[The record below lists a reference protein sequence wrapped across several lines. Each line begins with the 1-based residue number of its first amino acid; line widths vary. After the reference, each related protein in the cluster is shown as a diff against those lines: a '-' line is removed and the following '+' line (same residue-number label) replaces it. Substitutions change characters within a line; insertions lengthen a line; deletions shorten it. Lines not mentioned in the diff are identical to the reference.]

1 MAMGRLTR
9 VLVALTRW
17 GLGVCA
23 LLAVLV
29 ALYVSLGRELVPLVA
44 EYRADVE
51 SKAEQALGLPVHVGA
66 LEGRWSGLAPVLRVR
81 DLQLG
86 EGATALRLDDVKVVP
101 DVWASL
107 TAREVRLAR
116 IQLGGLQLIL
126 RENEQGAWSLEGL
139 PKKDDT
145 PLDPA
150 ELLQRLRQLGRIDV
164 FDSQVT
170 LHPWQRDPLT
180 LTYVS
185 VGLQAGASRH
195 ALDLRATLPDGQ
207 PLSLNLRSR
216 ASANAWRDGQV
227 EAYLSL
233 PQSDWARWLP
243 PRLLGQ
249 WHADALRAGGE
260 FWVDW
265 RKGQLQQA
273 VVRLNAPELQGAY
286 AGRKAA
292 KLNNLALG
300 AWFQRREQGFDVVVD
315 SLAMDVGKT
324 RWESH
329 LQLQQ
334 RPGEDAAA
342 ESWQVQAD
350 RLDLTPLTPLIDAL
364 APLPD
369 KVMAV
374 VDGLKVTGALRN
386 VRLEARPKAEG
397 DQRLQ
402 FEANLEKVGFD
413 AYHNAPAAG
422 NVSGSISGDLGHGE
436 LRLDTD
442 AFMLHLYPIF
452 AKPWH
457 YQKANARLT
466 WALDKE
472 GFTLVAPY
480 LKVLGEEGKIAG
492 DFLIRLLFEEGRED
506 YMDLRV
512 GLTEGDG
519 RYTAKYLPEV
529 LSPALDEWL
538 RSAIVKGTVDEGY
551 FQYQGSLNHGVAP
564 EARSISLFFKVR
576 DAALDFQPGWPQ
588 VQHVD
593 GDVFIEDSGVRIK
606 AQRGVLL
613 DTKVSDVS
621 VDIPHVDQ
629 GQQSHLYLDGDFD
642 GSLGDGLKILKEAPI
657 GTGEIFAGWEGEGPL
672 KGKVKLDIPLA
683 HGQRPK
689 VQVDFATDDARLKV
703 APPSLELSRLK
714 GDFSFDLDKGLSGKG
729 ISLQAFGKP
738 VTAQITAEGQPGQMQ
753 TRVNASGQVSL
764 KALTDWLQFNQA
776 LPASGDLPYQLQVSL
791 GSRDNRLSIN
801 SSLKGLAIDLPAPFG
816 KAASDTRDTRFSMTL
831 QGPERRFDVAY
842 TGLARFAYAAPAE
855 KLGQGRGELLLGAG
869 DAQVPAGQGL
879 RVRGHLEALDL
890 GPWQEQAARLAGNDP
905 GGSARQNLQGVDL
918 SIGQLKAFGLDLNQ
932 AVVRLARG
940 GPAWD
945 LRLDSK
951 EVIGNARVPDAKG
964 APMVVRMQTLRLPA
978 ASAAEKQAEA
988 QAEEGPDPLASF
1000 DPRKVPAL
1008 DLSIDK
1014 LYRGDDL
1021 YGSASLKLRPTA
1033 RGVTA
1038 SDIDLDFKG
1047 LRIDGGGGWEGEPGS
1062 TSSWYKGRL
1071 DGKNLADVLKA
1082 WGFAPTVT
1090 SRDFRLDVDGRWPGS
1105 PASVSLKRFS
1115 GSMDAAL
1122 RTGQFVE
1129 VEGSAQALRVFGLL
1143 NFNSI
1148 GRRLRLDFSD
1158 LFDKGLAYDR
1168 VKGLLVASNG
1178 VYVTREPIAVT
1189 GPSSNFELDGTLDLV
1204 RDRVDANL
1212 QVSLPVT
1219 NNLPLAALIVGA
1231 PAVGGAL
1238 FLVDRLIGDRVS
1250 RFASV
1255 HYRVEGP
1262 VKEPRI
1268 TFVKPFEKSR

>member
-1 MAMGRLTR
+1 MAMGRLNR

-17 GLGVCA
+17 GLGICA
-23 LLAVLV
+23 LLTVLV

-44 EYRADVE
+44 EYRGDVE

-86 EGATALRLDDVKVVP
+86 EGASALRLDDVKVVP
-101 DVWASL
+101 DLWASL
-107 TAREVRLAR
+107 TSREVRLAR
-116 IQLGGLQLIL
+116 IELGGLQLIL
-126 RENEQGAWSLEGL
+126 REDEQGGWALEGL
-139 PKKDDT
+139 PKKDDA

-170 LHPWQRDPLT
+170 LQPWQRDPLT

-185 VGLQAGASRH
+185 VGLQAGASRQ

-207 PLSLNLRSR
+207 PLALNLRSR
-216 ASANAWRDGQV
+216 ANAKAWRDGAV

-243 PRLLGQ
+243 PALLGQ
-249 WHADALRAGGE
+249 WRAEALKAGGE

-265 RKGQLQQA
+265 SKGQLQQA
-273 VVRLNAPELQGAY
+273 VVRLNAPQLRGAY
-286 AGRKAA
+286 AERKAVA
-292 KLNNLALG
+292 LDNLALT
-300 AWFQRREQGFDVVVD
+300 AWFQRRDQGFDVLVD
-315 SLAMDVGKT
+315 SLAASIGKS

-329 LQLQQ
+329 LQVNQ
-334 RPGEDAAA
+334 RLGDDPADET
-342 ESWQVQAD
+342 WQVQAD

-364 APLPD
+364 APLSD
-369 KVMAV
+369 KLMAV
-374 VDGLKVTGALRN
+374 VDGLNVTGALRN
-386 VRLEARPKAEG
+386 VRLEARPNAEG

-402 FEANLEKVGFD
+402 FAANLERVGFD
-413 AYHNAPAAG
+413 AYHGAPAAG

-452 AKPWH
+452 AKPWQ

-466 WALDKE
+466 WALDKH
-472 GFTLVAPY
+472 GFTLIAPY

-492 DFLIRLLFEEGRED
+492 DFLIRLLFDEGTES

-538 RSAIVKGTVDEGY
+538 RSAIVKGNVDEGY
-551 FQYQGSLNHGVAP
+551 FQYQGSLNHGATP
-564 EARSISLFFKVR
+564 EARSISLFFKVH

-588 VQHVD
+588 VQQVD
-593 GDVFIEDSGVRIK
+593 GDVLIEDSGVRIK
-606 AQRGVLL
+606 ASKGLLL

-621 VDIPHVDQ
+621 VNIPHVDS
-629 GQQSHLYLDGDFD
+629 GQHSHLYLDGNFD

-672 KGKVKLDIPLA
+672 KGNVKLDVPLA
-683 HGQRPK
+683 HGERPK
-689 VQVDFATDDARLKV
+689 VLVDFATADARLKV
-703 APPSLELSRLK
+703 TPPSLDLTRLK
-714 GDFSFDLDKGLSGKG
+714 GDFSFDFDKGLSGKN
-729 ISLQAFGKP
+729 ISLQVFGKP
-738 VTAQITAEGQPGQMQ
+738 VTAQISAEGQPEQMQ
-753 TRVNASGQVSL
+753 TRISASGQASL
-764 KALTDWLQFNQA
+764 KSLTDWLQFRQT
-776 LPASGDLPYQLQVSL
+776 LPASGDLPYQLQVNL
-791 GSRDNRLSIN
+791 GSRDNSLSVS

-816 KAASDTRDTRFSMTL
+816 KAAAETRDSRFSMNL
-831 QGPERRFDVAY
+831 QGPERRFDAAY
-842 TGLARFAYAAPAE
+842 ADLARFAYAAPAD
-855 KLGQGRGELLLGAG
+855 KLGQGRGELLLGSG
-869 DAQVPAGQGL
+869 QAQLPAAQGL
-879 RVRGHLEALDL
+879 RVKGRLESLDL
-890 GPWQEQAARLAGNDP
+890 GPWQEQAARFAGDDP
-905 GGSARQNLQGVDL
+905 GGNARQNLQSVDL
-918 SIGQLKAFGLDLNQ
+918 SIGQLKAFGMNLNQ
-932 AVVRLARG
+932 AVVRLTRG
-940 GPAWD
+940 GAAWD

-951 EVIGNARVPDAKG
+951 EVIGNARLPDAKA
-964 APMVVRMQTLRLPA
+964 APMVVRLQTLRLPPA
-978 ASAAEKQAEA
+978 DPAETQS
-988 QAEEGPDPLASF
+988 EEGPDPLASF

-1021 YGSASLKLRPTA
+1021 FGNVALKLRPTA
-1033 RGVTA
+1033 RGVA
-1038 SDIDLDFKG
+1038 AQDIDLDFKG
-1047 LRIDGGGGWEGEPGS
+1047 LHVDGSGGWEGETGA

-1105 PASVSLKRFS
+1105 PAWVGLKRFS

-1122 RTGQFVE
+1122 RSGQFVE
-1129 VEGSAQALRVFGLL
+1129 VEGGAQALRVFGLL

-1168 VKGLLVASNG
+1168 VKGLLVASSG
-1178 VYVTREPIAVT
+1178 VYVTREPISVT

-1204 RDRVDANL
+1204 RDRVAANL
-1212 QVSLPVT
+1212 QVTLPVT

-1262 VKEPRI
+1262 VKEPKI
-1268 TFVKPFEKSR
+1268 TFVKPFDK

>member
-86 EGATALRLDDVKVVP
+86 DGATALRLDDVKVVP

-139 PKKDDT
+139 PKKDDA

-216 ASANAWRDGQV
+216 ATPSAWRDGQV

-265 RKGQLQQA
+265 SKGQLQQA
-273 VVRLNAPELQGAY
+273 VVRLNAPELHGAY

-300 AWFQRREQGFDVVVD
+300 AWFQRQEQGFDVVVD

-342 ESWQVQAD
+342 ESWNVQAD
-350 RLDLTPLTPLIDAL
+350 RLDLTPLTPLVDAL

-374 VDGLKVTGALRN
+374 VDGLNVTGALRN
-386 VRLEARPKAEG
+386 VRLVARPKAEG

-613 DTKVSDVS
+613 DTKVSNVS
-621 VDIPHVDQ
+621 VDIPHVDE

-683 HGQRPK
+683 RGQRPK

-764 KALTDWLQFNQA
+764 KALTDWLQFKQA

-791 GSRDNRLSIN
+791 GSRDNRLSVD

-842 TGLARFAYAAPAE
+842 TDLARFAYAAPAE

-879 RVRGHLEALDL
+879 RVRGHLETLDL
-890 GPWQEQAARLAGNDP
+890 GPWQEQAARLAGDDP
-905 GGSARQNLQGVDL
+905 GSSARQNLQGVDL

-1047 LRIDGGGGWEGEPGS
+1047 LRIDGGGGWEGEPGK
-1062 TSSWYKGRL
+1062 TGSWYKGRL
-1071 DGKNLADVLKA
+1071 DGNNLADVLKA

-1168 VKGLLVASNG
+1168 VKGLLVASDG

>member
-1 MAMGRLTR
+1 MAMGRLNR

-17 GLGVCA
+17 GLGICA

-66 LEGRWSGLAPVLRVR
+66 LEGHWSGLAPVLRVR

-86 EGATALRLDDVKVVP
+86 EGASALRLDDVKVVP
-101 DVWASL
+101 DLWASL
-107 TAREVRLAR
+107 TSREVRLAR
-116 IQLGGLQLIL
+116 IELGGLQLIL
-126 RENEQGAWSLEGL
+126 REDEQGGWALEGL
-139 PKKDDT
+139 PKKDDA

-150 ELLQRLRQLGRIDV
+150 EMLQRLRQLGRIDV

-170 LHPWQRDPLT
+170 LQPWQRDPLT

-185 VGLQAGASRH
+185 VGLQAGASRQ

-207 PLSLNLRSR
+207 PLAVNLRSR
-216 ASANAWRDGQV
+216 ASAKAWREGEV

-249 WHADALRAGGE
+249 WRAEALKAGGE

-265 RKGQLQQA
+265 SKGQLQQA
-273 VVRLNAPELQGAY
+273 VVRLNAPQLRGAY
-286 AGRKAA
+286 AERKAVA
-292 KLNNLALG
+292 LDNLALS
-300 AWFQRREQGFDVVVD
+300 AWFQRRDQGFDVVVD
-315 SLAMDVGKT
+315 SLAASIGKT

-329 LQLQQ
+329 LQVNQ
-334 RPGEDAAA
+334 RLGDEPAGET
-342 ESWQVQAD
+342 WQLQAD
-350 RLDLTPLTPLIDAL
+350 RLDLTPLTPLIEAL

-369 KVMAV
+369 KLMTV
-374 VDGLKVTGALRN
+374 VDALKVTGALRN

-402 FEANLEKVGFD
+402 FAANLERVGFD
-413 AYHNAPAAG
+413 AYHGAPAAG

-466 WALDKE
+466 WALDKH
-472 GFTLVAPY
+472 GFTLIAPY

-492 DFLIRLLFEEGRED
+492 DFLIRLLFDEGTES

-538 RSAIVKGTVDEGY
+538 RSAIVKGNVDQGY
-551 FQYQGSLNHGVAP
+551 FQYQGSLNHGAAP
-564 EARSISLFFKVR
+564 EARSISLFFKVH

-588 VQHVD
+588 VQQVD
-593 GDVFIEDSGVRIK
+593 GDVLIEDSGVRIK
-606 AQRGVLL
+606 ASKGLLL
-613 DTKVSDVS
+613 DTQVSDVS
-621 VDIPHVDQ
+621 VNIPHVDS
-629 GQQSHLYLDGDFD
+629 GQHSHLYLDGDFD

-672 KGKVKLDIPLA
+672 KGKLKLDVPLA
-683 HGQRPK
+683 HGERPK
-689 VQVDFATDDARLKV
+689 VLVDFATADAHLKV
-703 APPSLELSRLK
+703 APPSLDLTRLK
-714 GDFSFDLDKGLSGKG
+714 GDFSFDFDKGLSGKN
-729 ISLQAFGKP
+729 ISLQVFGKP
-738 VTAQITAEGQPGQMQ
+738 ATAQISAEGQPGQMQ
-753 TRVNASGQVSL
+753 TRINASGQASL
-764 KALTDWLQFNQA
+764 KSLTDWLQFKQT
-776 LPASGDLPYQLQVSL
+776 LPASGDLPYQLQLNL
-791 GSRDNRLSIN
+791 GSRDNSLNVS

-816 KAASDTRDTRFSMTL
+816 KAAADTRDSRFSMNL
-831 QGPERRFDVAY
+831 QGPERRFDAAY
-842 TGLARFAYAAPAE
+842 ADLARFAYAAPAD

-869 DAQVPAGQGL
+869 QAQLPAGQGL
-879 RVRGHLEALDL
+879 RVKGRLESLDL
-890 GPWQEQAARLAGNDP
+890 APWQQQAARFAGDDP
-905 GGSARQNLQGVDL
+905 GGNARQNLQSVDL
-918 SIGQLKAFGLDLNQ
+918 SIGQLKAFGMDLNQ

-940 GPAWD
+940 GQAWD

-951 EVIGNARVPDAKG
+951 EVIGNARVPDAKA
-964 APMVVRMQTLRLPA
+964 APMTVRLQTLRLPPA
-978 ASAAEKQAEA
+978 DPAETQS
-988 QAEEGPDPLASF
+988 EEGPDPLASF

-1021 YGSASLKLRPTA
+1021 FGSAALKLRPTA
-1033 RGVTA
+1033 RGVA
-1038 SDIDLDFKG
+1038 AQDIDLDFKG
-1047 LRIDGGGGWEGEPGS
+1047 LHVDGSGGWEGETGA

-1105 PASVSLKRFS
+1105 PAWVGLKRFS

-1122 RTGQFVE
+1122 RSGQFVE
-1129 VEGSAQALRVFGLL
+1129 VEGGAQALRVFGLL

-1158 LFDKGLAYDR
+1158 LFEKGLAYDR

-1178 VYVTREPIAVT
+1178 VYVTREPITVT

-1204 RDRVDANL
+1204 RDQVAANL
-1212 QVSLPVT
+1212 QVTLPVT

-1262 VKEPRI
+1262 VKEPKI
-1268 TFVKPFEKSR
+1268 TFVKPFDK

>member
-1 MAMGRLTR
+1 MGRLNR

-17 GLGVCA
+17 GLGICA

-44 EYRADVE
+44 EYRADLE

-66 LEGRWSGLAPVLRVR
+66 LEGRWSGLAPVLRVH

-86 EGATALRLDDVKVVP
+86 EGASALRLDDVKLVP
-101 DVWASL
+101 DLWASL
-107 TAREVRLAR
+107 TSREVRLAH
-116 IQLGGLQLIL
+116 IQLAGLQLIL
-126 RENEQGAWSLEGL
+126 REDEQGGWALEGL
-139 PKKDDT
+139 PKKDDA
-145 PLDPA
+145 PLDPEA
-150 ELLQRLRQLGRIDV
+150 VLQQLRQLGRIDV

-170 LHPWQRDPLT
+170 LQPWQRDPLT

-185 VGLQAGASRH
+185 LGLQAGASRQ

-207 PLSLNLRSR
+207 PLAINLRSR
-216 ASANAWRDGQV
+216 ATAKAWRDAQV

-243 PRLLGQ
+243 PRVLGQ
-249 WHADALRAGGE
+249 WQAQALRAGGE

-265 RKGQLQQA
+265 RKGQLEQA
-273 VVRLNAPELQGAY
+273 VVRLNAPQLRGAY
-286 AGRKAA
+286 AERKAVT
-292 KLNNLALG
+292 LDNLAVS

-315 SLAMDVGKT
+315 SLAASIGKA

-329 LQLQQ
+329 LQLRQ
-334 RPGEDAAA
+334 RPGEDPAG
-342 ESWQVQAD
+342 ETWQVQAD
-350 RLDLTPLTPLIDAL
+350 RLDLTPLTPLINAL

-369 KVMAV
+369 KLMAV
-374 VDGLKVTGALRN
+374 VDGLKVTGAVRN
-386 VRLEARPKAEG
+386 VRLDIRPKAEG
-397 DQRLQ
+397 NQRLQ
-402 FEANLEKVGFD
+402 FAANLEKVGFD
-413 AYHNAPAAG
+413 AYHGAPAAG

-466 WALDKE
+466 YALDKD

-492 DFLIRLLFEEGRED
+492 DFLIRLLFKEGSES

-512 GLTEGDG
+512 GMTEGDG

-538 RSAIVKGTVDEGY
+538 RSAIVKGNVDQGY
-551 FQYQGSLNHGVAP
+551 FQYQGSLNHGASP
-564 EARSISLFFKVR
+564 EARSISLFFKVH

-593 GDVFIEDSGVRIK
+593 GDVLIEDSGVRIK
-606 AQRGVLL
+606 ASKGLLL
-613 DTKVSDVS
+613 DTQVSDVS
-621 VDIPHVDQ
+621 VNIPHVDGDQ
-629 GQQSHLYLDGDFD
+629 HSHLYLDGNFD
-642 GSLGDGLKILKEAPI
+642 GKLGDGLKILKEAPI

-683 HGQRPK
+683 HGEKPK
-689 VQVDFATDDARLKV
+689 VLVDFATADARLKV
-703 APPSLELSRLK
+703 APPSLELNRLK
-714 GDFSFDLDKGLSGKG
+714 GDFSFDIDKGLSGKN
-729 ISLQAFGKP
+729 IALQAFGKP
-738 VTAQITAEGQPGQMQ
+738 VTAQISAEGQPGQMQ
-753 TRVNASGQVSL
+753 TRINASGQVSL
-764 KALTDWLQFNQA
+764 QALTDWLKFKQN
-776 LPASGDLPYQLQVSL
+776 LPASGDIPYQLQVNL
-791 GSRDNRLSIN
+791 GSRDNSLSVN

-816 KAASDTRDTRFSMTL
+816 KAAADTRDSRFSMNL
-831 QGPERRFDVAY
+831 QGTERRFDAAY
-842 TGLARFAYAAPAE
+842 ANLARFAYAAPSD
-855 KLGQGRGELLLGAG
+855 KLDQGRGELLLGTG
-869 DAQVPAGQGL
+869 EAQVPAGQGL
-879 RVRGHLEALDL
+879 RVRGRLESLDL
-890 GPWQEQAARLAGNDP
+890 EPWQAQMARFAGDDP
-905 GGSARQNLQGVDL
+905 GGNARQNLQSVDL
-918 SIGQLKAFGLDLNQ
+918 SIGKLKAFGMDLNQ

-951 EVIGNARVPDAKG
+951 EVIGNARLPDAKG
-964 APMVVRMQTLRLPA
+964 AAMTVRLQTLRLPA
-978 ASAAEKQAEA
+978 ADPAEA

-1008 DLSIDK
+1008 DLTIDK

-1021 YGSASLKLRPTA
+1021 YGNVALKLRPTA
-1033 RGVTA
+1033 RGVA
-1038 SDIDLDFKG
+1038 AQDIDLDFKG
-1047 LRIDGGGGWEGEPGS
+1047 LHIDGSGGWEGQTGA

-1105 PASVSLKRFS
+1105 PAWVGLKRFS

-1129 VEGSAQALRVFGLL
+1129 VEGGAQALRVFGLL

-1168 VKGLLVASNG
+1168 VKGLLVASDG
-1178 VYVTREPIAVT
+1178 VYVTREPISVT
-1189 GPSSNFELDGTLDLV
+1189 GPSSNFELDGTLDMV
-1204 RDRVDANL
+1204 RDRVNANL

-1262 VKEPRI
+1262 WKEPRI
-1268 TFVKPFEKSR
+1268 TFVKPFNK

>member
-1 MAMGRLTR
+1 MGRLNR

-17 GLGVCA
+17 GLGICA

-44 EYRADVE
+44 EYRGDVE

-86 EGATALRLDDVKVVP
+86 EGASALRLDDVKVVP
-101 DVWASL
+101 DLWASL
-107 TAREVRLAR
+107 TSREVRLAR
-116 IQLGGLQLIL
+116 IELGGLQLIL
-126 RENEQGAWSLEGL
+126 REDEQGGWALEGL
-139 PKKDDT
+139 PKKDDA

-170 LHPWQRDPLT
+170 LQPWQRDPLT

-185 VGLQAGASRH
+185 VGLQAGASRQ

-207 PLSLNLRSR
+207 PLALNLRSR
-216 ASANAWRDGQV
+216 ANAKAWRDGAV

-243 PRLLGQ
+243 PALLGQ
-249 WHADALRAGGE
+249 WRAEALKAGGE

-265 RKGQLQQA
+265 SKGQLQQA
-273 VVRLNAPELQGAY
+273 VVRLNAPQLRGAY
-286 AGRKAA
+286 AERKAVA
-292 KLNNLALG
+292 LDNLALT
-300 AWFQRREQGFDVVVD
+300 AWFQRRDQGFDVLVD
-315 SLAMDVGKT
+315 SLAASIGKS

-329 LQLQQ
+329 LQVNQ
-334 RPGEDAAA
+334 RLGDDPADET
-342 ESWQVQAD
+342 WQVQAD

-364 APLPD
+364 APLSD
-369 KVMAV
+369 KLMAV
-374 VDGLKVTGALRN
+374 VDGLNVTGALRN
-386 VRLEARPKAEG
+386 VRLEARPNAEG

-402 FEANLEKVGFD
+402 FAANLERVGFD
-413 AYHNAPAAG
+413 AYHGAPAAG

-452 AKPWH
+452 AKPWQ

-466 WALDKE
+466 WALDKH
-472 GFTLVAPY
+472 GFTLIAPY

-492 DFLIRLLFEEGRED
+492 DFLIRLLFDEGTES

-538 RSAIVKGTVDEGY
+538 RSAIVKGNVDEGY
-551 FQYQGSLNHGVAP
+551 FQYQGSLNHGATP
-564 EARSISLFFKVR
+564 EARSISLFFKVH

-588 VQHVD
+588 VQQVD
-593 GDVFIEDSGVRIK
+593 GDVLIEDSGVRIK
-606 AQRGVLL
+606 ASKGLLL

-621 VDIPHVDQ
+621 VNIPHVDS
-629 GQQSHLYLDGDFD
+629 GQHSHLYLDGNFD

-672 KGKVKLDIPLA
+672 KGNVKLDVPLA
-683 HGQRPK
+683 HGERPK
-689 VQVDFATDDARLKV
+689 VLVDFATADARLKV
-703 APPSLELSRLK
+703 TPPSLDLTRLK
-714 GDFSFDLDKGLSGKG
+714 GDFSFDFDKGLSGKN
-729 ISLQAFGKP
+729 ISLQVFGKP
-738 VTAQITAEGQPGQMQ
+738 VTAQISAEGQPGQMQ
-753 TRVNASGQVSL
+753 TRISASGQASL
-764 KALTDWLQFNQA
+764 KSLTDWLQFRQT
-776 LPASGDLPYQLQVSL
+776 LPASGDLPYQLQVNL
-791 GSRDNRLSIN
+791 GSRENSLSVS

-816 KAASDTRDTRFSMTL
+816 KAAAETRDSRFSMNL
-831 QGPERRFDVAY
+831 QGPERRFDAAY
-842 TGLARFAYAAPAE
+842 ADLARFAYAAPAD
-855 KLGQGRGELLLGAG
+855 KLGQGRGELLLGSG
-869 DAQVPAGQGL
+869 QAQLPAAQGL
-879 RVRGHLEALDL
+879 RVKGRLESLDL
-890 GPWQEQAARLAGNDP
+890 GPWQEQAARFAGDDP
-905 GGSARQNLQGVDL
+905 GGNARQNLQSVDL
-918 SIGQLKAFGLDLNQ
+918 SIGQLKAFGMNLNQ
-932 AVVRLARG
+932 AVVRLTRG
-940 GPAWD
+940 GAAWD

-951 EVIGNARVPDAKG
+951 EVIGNARLPDAKA
-964 APMVVRMQTLRLPA
+964 APMVVRLQTLRLPPA
-978 ASAAEKQAEA
+978 DPAETQS
-988 QAEEGPDPLASF
+988 EEGPDPLASF

-1008 DLSIDK
+1008 DLSIEK

-1021 YGSASLKLRPTA
+1021 FGNVALKLRPTA
-1033 RGVTA
+1033 RGVA
-1038 SDIDLDFKG
+1038 AQDIDLDFKG
-1047 LRIDGGGGWEGEPGS
+1047 LHVDGSGGWEGETGA

-1105 PASVSLKRFS
+1105 PAWVGLKRFS

-1122 RTGQFVE
+1122 RSGQFVE
-1129 VEGSAQALRVFGLL
+1129 VEGGAQALRVFGLL

-1168 VKGLLVASNG
+1168 VKGLLVASSG
-1178 VYVTREPIAVT
+1178 VYVTREPISVT

-1204 RDRVDANL
+1204 RDRVAANL
-1212 QVSLPVT
+1212 QVTLPVT

-1262 VKEPRI
+1262 VKEPKI
-1268 TFVKPFEKSR
+1268 TFVKPFDK

>member
-1 MAMGRLTR
+1 MGRLTR

-139 PKKDDT
+139 PKNDDA

-260 FWVDW
+260 FWLDW

-374 VDGLKVTGALRN
+374 VDGLNVTGALRN

-402 FEANLEKVGFD
+402 FEANLEKIGFD

-442 AFMLHLYPIF
+442 AFMLHLFPIF

-621 VDIPHVDQ
+621 VDIPHVDE

-683 HGQRPK
+683 RGQRPK

-753 TRVNASGQVSL
+753 TRINANGQVSL
-764 KALTDWLQFNQA
+764 KALTDWLQFKQA

-791 GSRDNRLSIN
+791 GSRDNRLRVD

-842 TGLARFAYAAPAE
+842 TDLARFAYAAPAE

-879 RVRGHLEALDL
+879 RVRGRLEALDL

-1168 VKGLLVASNG
+1168 VKGLLVASDG

>member
-1 MAMGRLTR
+1 MAMGRLNR
-9 VLVALTRW
+9 VLVASTRW
-17 GLGVCA
+17 GLGICA

-29 ALYVSLGRELVPLVA
+29 ALYVSVGRQLVPLVA

-51 SKAEQALGLPVHVGA
+51 HKAEQALGLPVHVGA

-86 EGATALRLDDVKVVP
+86 EGAGALRLDEVKLVP
-101 DVWASL
+101 DLWASL
-107 TAREVRLAR
+107 TSREVRLAR

-126 RENEQGAWSLEGL
+126 REDAQGAWNLEGL
-139 PKKDDT
+139 PKKDDA

-185 VGLQAGASRH
+185 VGLQAGASRQ

-207 PLSLNLRSR
+207 PLALNLRSR
-216 ASANAWRDGQV
+216 ASAEAWHDGQV
-227 EAYLSL
+227 AAYLSL
-233 PQSDWARWLP
+233 PQSDWAHWLP
-243 PRLLGQ
+243 PSLLGK
-249 WHADALRAGGE
+249 WHASALRAGGE

-265 RKGQLQQA
+265 GKGQLQQA
-273 VVRLNAPELQGAY
+273 VVRLNAPQLQGAY
-286 AGRKAA
+286 AERKAA
-292 KLNNLALG
+292 TLENLALS
-300 AWFQRREQGFDVVVD
+300 AWFQRNEQGFDVMID
-315 SLAMDVGKT
+315 SLAMNIGKN

-329 LQLQQ
+329 LQLRQ
-334 RPGEDAAA
+334 RPGQAPADER
-342 ESWQVQAD
+342 WQVQAD
-350 RLDLTPLTPLIDAL
+350 RLDLTPLTPLINAL

-369 KVMAV
+369 NLMAV

-402 FEANLEKVGFD
+402 FAANLEKVGFN
-413 AYHNAPAAG
+413 AYHGAPAAG
-422 NVSGSISGDLGHGE
+422 NVSGSVSGDLGHGE

-457 YQKANARLT
+457 YQQANARLT

-551 FQYQGSLNHGVAP
+551 FQYQGSLNHGAAP
-564 EARSISLFFKVR
+564 EARSISLFFKVH
-576 DAALDFQPGWPQ
+576 DAVLDFQPGWPQ
-588 VQHVD
+588 VQQVD
-593 GDVFIEDSGVRIK
+593 GDVLIEDSGVRIK
-606 AQRGVLL
+606 AHHGLLL

-621 VDIPHVDQ
+621 VDIPHVEGDQ
-629 GQQSHLYLDGDFD
+629 HSHLYLDGDFD
-642 GSLGDGLKILKEAPI
+642 GGLDDGLKILKEAPI

-683 HGQRPK
+683 HGERPK
-689 VQVDFATDDARLKV
+689 VQVDFATADARLKV
-703 APPSLELSRLK
+703 APPSLELNRLK
-714 GDFSFDLDKGLSGKG
+714 GDFSFDLDKGLSGKN

-738 VTAQITAEGQPGQMQ
+738 VTAQIVAEGAPGQMQ
-753 TRVNASGQVSL
+753 TRINANGQVAL
-764 KALTDWLQFNQA
+764 KALTEWLQFNQA
-776 LPASGDLPYQLQVSL
+776 LPASGDLPYQLQLNL
-791 GSRDNRLSIN
+791 GSRDNSLSVN

-816 KAASDTRDTRFSMTL
+816 KAAADTRDSRFSMNL
-831 QGPERRFDVAY
+831 QGSERRIDAGY
-842 TGLARFAYAAPAE
+842 ADLARFAYAAPSD
-855 KLGQGRGELLLGAG
+855 KLAQGRGELLLGTG
-869 DAQVPAGQGL
+869 QAQVPAGQGL
-879 RVRGHLEALDL
+879 RVRGRLETLDL
-890 GPWQEQAARLAGNDP
+890 APWQAKVASLGGDDP
-905 GGSARQNLQGVDL
+905 GGSARQILQSVDL
-918 SIGQLKAFGLDLNQ
+918 SIGQLKAFGMDLNQ

-964 APMVVRMQTLRLPA
+964 APMSIRLQTLRLPA
-978 ASAAEKQAEA
+978 ADPAQA

-1021 YGSASLKLRPTA
+1021 FGSASIKLRPTA
-1033 RGVTA
+1033 RGVSA
-1038 SDIDLDFKG
+1038 DDIDLDFKG
-1047 LRIDGGGGWEGEPGS
+1047 LRIDGGGGWEGQPGS

-1105 PASVSLKRFS
+1105 PAWVGLNRFS

-1158 LFDKGLAYDR
+1158 LFEKGLAYDR

-1178 VYVTREPIAVT
+1178 VYVTREPITVT
-1189 GPSSNFELDGTLDLV
+1189 GPSSNFELEGTLDMV

-1212 QVSLPVT
+1212 QVTLPVT

-1262 VKEPRI
+1262 WKEPRI
-1268 TFVKPFEKSR
+1268 TFVKPFEK

>member
-1 MAMGRLTR
+1 MGRLNR

-17 GLGVCA
+17 GLGICA
-23 LLAVLV
+23 LLTVLV

-44 EYRADVE
+44 EYRGDVE

-86 EGATALRLDDVKVVP
+86 EGASALRLDDVKVVP
-101 DVWASL
+101 DLWASL
-107 TAREVRLAR
+107 TSREVRLAR
-116 IQLGGLQLIL
+116 IELGGLQLIL
-126 RENEQGAWSLEGL
+126 REDEQGGWALEGL
-139 PKKDDT
+139 PKKDDA

-170 LHPWQRDPLT
+170 LQPWQRDPLT

-185 VGLQAGASRH
+185 VGLQAGASRQ

-207 PLSLNLRSR
+207 PLALNLRSR
-216 ASANAWRDGQV
+216 ANAKAWRDGAV

-243 PRLLGQ
+243 PALLGQ
-249 WHADALRAGGE
+249 WRAEALKAGGE

-265 RKGQLQQA
+265 SKGQLQQA
-273 VVRLNAPELQGAY
+273 VVRLNAPQLRGAY
-286 AGRKAA
+286 AERKAVA
-292 KLNNLALG
+292 LDNLALT
-300 AWFQRREQGFDVVVD
+300 AWFQRRDQGFDVLVD
-315 SLAMDVGKT
+315 SLAASIGKS

-329 LQLQQ
+329 LQVNQ
-334 RPGEDAAA
+334 RLGDDPADET
-342 ESWQVQAD
+342 WQVQAD

-364 APLPD
+364 APLSD
-369 KVMAV
+369 KLMAV
-374 VDGLKVTGALRN
+374 VDGLNVTGALRN
-386 VRLEARPKAEG
+386 VRLEARPNAEG

-402 FEANLEKVGFD
+402 FAANLERVGFD
-413 AYHNAPAAG
+413 AYHGAPAAG

-452 AKPWH
+452 AKPWQ

-466 WALDKE
+466 WALDKH
-472 GFTLVAPY
+472 GFTLIAPY

-492 DFLIRLLFEEGRED
+492 DFLIRLLFDEGTES

-538 RSAIVKGTVDEGY
+538 RSAIVKGNVDEGY
-551 FQYQGSLNHGVAP
+551 FQYQGSLNHGATP
-564 EARSISLFFKVR
+564 EARSISLFFKVH

-588 VQHVD
+588 VQQVD
-593 GDVFIEDSGVRIK
+593 GDVLIEDSGVRIK
-606 AQRGVLL
+606 ASKGLLL

-621 VDIPHVDQ
+621 VNIPHVDS
-629 GQQSHLYLDGDFD
+629 GQHSHLYLDGNFD

-672 KGKVKLDIPLA
+672 KGNVKLDVPLA
-683 HGQRPK
+683 HGERPK
-689 VQVDFATDDARLKV
+689 VLVDFATADARLKV
-703 APPSLELSRLK
+703 TPPSLDLTRLK
-714 GDFSFDLDKGLSGKG
+714 GDFSFDFDKGLSGKN
-729 ISLQAFGKP
+729 ISLQVFGKP
-738 VTAQITAEGQPGQMQ
+738 VTAQISAEGQPGQMQ
-753 TRVNASGQVSL
+753 TRISASGQASL
-764 KALTDWLQFNQA
+764 KSLTDWLQFRQT
-776 LPASGDLPYQLQVSL
+776 LPASGDLPYQLQVNL
-791 GSRDNRLSIN
+791 GSRDNSLSVS
-801 SSLKGLAIDLPAPFG
+801 SSLKGLAIGLPAPFG
-816 KAASDTRDTRFSMTL
+816 KAAAETRDSRFSMNL
-831 QGPERRFDVAY
+831 QGPERRFDAAY
-842 TGLARFAYAAPAE
+842 ADLARFAYAAPAD
-855 KLGQGRGELLLGAG
+855 KLGQGRGELLLGSG
-869 DAQVPAGQGL
+869 QAQLPAAQGL
-879 RVRGHLEALDL
+879 RVKGRLESLDL
-890 GPWQEQAARLAGNDP
+890 SPWQEQAARFAGDDP
-905 GGSARQNLQGVDL
+905 GGNARQNLQSVDL
-918 SIGQLKAFGLDLNQ
+918 SIGQLKAFGMNLNQ
-932 AVVRLARG
+932 AVVRLTRG
-940 GPAWD
+940 GAAWD

-951 EVIGNARVPDAKG
+951 EVIGNARLPDAKA
-964 APMVVRMQTLRLPA
+964 APMVVRLQTLRLPPA
-978 ASAAEKQAEA
+978 DPAETQS
-988 QAEEGPDPLASF
+988 EEGPDPLASF

-1021 YGSASLKLRPTA
+1021 FGNVALKLRPTA
-1033 RGVTA
+1033 RGVA
-1038 SDIDLDFKG
+1038 AQDIDLDFKG
-1047 LRIDGGGGWEGEPGS
+1047 LHVDGSGGWEGETGA

-1105 PASVSLKRFS
+1105 PAWVGLKRFS

-1122 RTGQFVE
+1122 RSGQFVE
-1129 VEGSAQALRVFGLL
+1129 VEGGAQALRVFGLL

-1168 VKGLLVASNG
+1168 VKGLLVASSG
-1178 VYVTREPIAVT
+1178 VYVTREPISVT

-1204 RDRVDANL
+1204 RDRVAANL
-1212 QVSLPVT
+1212 QVTLPVT

-1262 VKEPRI
+1262 VKEPKI
-1268 TFVKPFEKSR
+1268 TFVKPFDK

>member
-1 MAMGRLTR
+1 MGRLTR

-17 GLGVCA
+17 GLGICA

-29 ALYVSLGRELVPLVA
+29 AVYVSLGRELVPLVA
-44 EYRADVE
+44 EYRADAE
-51 SKAEQALGLPVHVGA
+51 QKAEQALGMPVHVGA

-86 EGATALRLDDVKVVP
+86 EGAAALRLDDVRLVP
-101 DVWASL
+101 DLWASL
-107 TAREVRLAR
+107 TSRELRLAH
-116 IQLGGLQLIL
+116 IQLSGLQLIL
-126 RENEQGAWSLEGL
+126 RENEQGEWALEGL
-139 PKKDDT
+139 PKKDDA

-170 LHPWQRDPLT
+170 LQPWQRDPLT

-185 VGLQAGASRH
+185 LGLKAGTSRQ

-207 PLSLNLRSR
+207 PMALNLRSR
-216 ASANAWRDGQV
+216 ATAKAWRDGQF

-273 VVRLNAPELQGAY
+273 AVRLNAPQLRGAY
-286 AGRKAA
+286 AERKAVT
-292 KLNNLALG
+292 LDNLAMS
-300 AWFQRREQGFDVVVD
+300 AWLQRQDQGFDVVVD
-315 SLAMDVGKT
+315 SLAANIGKA

-329 LQLQQ
+329 LQVRQ
-334 RPGEDAAA
+334 RMGEDPSA
-342 ESWQVQAD
+342 ERWQVQAD
-350 RLDLTPLTPLIDAL
+350 RLDLTPLTPLINAL
-364 APLPD
+364 APLPE
-369 KVMAV
+369 KLMTV
-374 VDGLKVTGALRN
+374 VDALNVTGALRN
-386 VRLEARPKAEG
+386 VRLEVRPKAEG

-402 FEANLEKVGFD
+402 FAANLEKVGFD
-413 AYHNAPAAG
+413 AYHGAPAAG

-466 WALDKE
+466 WALDKD
-472 GFTLVAPY
+472 GFTLIAPY

-492 DFLIRLLFEEGRED
+492 DFLIRLLFAEGTES

-538 RSAIVKGTVDEGY
+538 RSAIVKGNVDQGY
-551 FQYQGSLNHGVAP
+551 FQYQGSLNHGASP
-564 EARSISLFFKVR
+564 QARSISLFFKVH

-588 VQHVD
+588 VQHVE
-593 GDVFIEDSGVRIK
+593 GDVLIEDSGVRIK
-606 AQRGVLL
+606 ARKGLL
-613 DTKVSDVS
+613 LGTQVSDVS
-621 VDIPHVDQ
+621 VDIPHVDGDQ
-629 GQQSHLYLDGDFD
+629 HSHLYLDGDFD
-642 GSLGDGLKILKEAPI
+642 GSLGDGLKILKQAPI
-657 GTGEIFAGWEGEGPL
+657 GTEEIFAGWEGEGPL
-672 KGKVKLDIPLA
+672 KGRVKLDIPLA
-683 HGQRPK
+683 HGERPK
-689 VQVDFATDDARLKV
+689 VLVDFATNDARLKV

-714 GDFSFDLDKGLSGKG
+714 GEFSFDLDKGLSGRD
-729 ISLQAFGKP
+729 IALQAFGKP
-738 VTAQITAEGQPGQMQ
+738 VTAQITAQGQPGQMQ
-753 TRVNASGQVSL
+753 TRISASGQVSL
-764 KALTDWLQFNQA
+764 KALTDWLQFKQA
-776 LPASGDLPYQLQVSL
+776 LPASGDLPYQLQLNL
-791 GSRDNRLSIN
+791 GSSDNSLSVN

-816 KAASDTRDTRFSMTL
+816 KAAADTRDSRFSMNL
-831 QGPERRFDVAY
+831 QGTQRRFDGAY
-842 TGLARFAYAAPAE
+842 AELARFAYAAPADN
-855 KLGQGRGELLLGAG
+855 LAQGRGELLLGTG
-869 DAQVPAGQGL
+869 QAQVPSGQGL
-879 RVRGHLEALDL
+879 RVRGRLQSLDL
-890 GPWQEQAARLAGNDP
+890 APWQEQMSRLGGDDP
-905 GGSARQNLQGVDL
+905 GGSARQTLQSVDL
-918 SIGQLKAFGLDLNQ
+918 SIGQLKAFGMDLNQ
-932 AVVRLARG
+932 AVVRMARG

-945 LRLDSK
+945 LRLDSR
-951 EVIGNARVPDAKG
+951 EVIGNARLPDAKG
-964 APMVVRMQTLRLPA
+964 AAMTVRLQTLRLPA
-978 ASAAEKQAEA
+978 ADPAEA

-1008 DLSIDK
+1008 DLTIDK

-1021 YGSASLKLRPTA
+1021 FGKVALKLRPTA
-1033 RGVTA
+1033 RGVA
-1038 SDIDLDFKG
+1038 AQDIDLDLKG
-1047 LRIDGGGGWEGEPGS
+1047 LHIDGSGAWEGNPGA

-1071 DGKNLADVLKA
+1071 DGKNLGDVLEA

-1105 PASVSLKRFS
+1105 PAWVGLKRFS

-1129 VEGSAQALRVFGLL
+1129 VEGGAQALRVFGLL

-1168 VKGLLVASNG
+1168 IKGLLVASDG

-1262 VKEPRI
+1262 WKEPRI
-1268 TFVKPFEKSR
+1268 TFVKPFNK

>member
-1 MAMGRLTR
+1 MGRLTR
-9 VLVALTRW
+9 VPVAMTRW
-17 GLGVCA
+17 GLGICA
-23 LLAVLV
+23 LLAVIV
-29 ALYVSLGRELVPLVA
+29 ALYVSLGRQLVPLVA

-51 SKAEQALGLPVHVGA
+51 AKAEQALGLPVHIGA
-66 LEGRWSGLAPVLRVR
+66 LEGRWSGLVPVLRLR

-86 EGATALRLDDVKVVP
+86 EGASALRLDDVRAVP
-101 DVWASL
+101 DLWASL
-107 TAREVRLAR
+107 MAREVRLAH
-116 IQLGGLQLIL
+116 IQLSGLQLIA
-126 RENEQGAWSLEGL
+126 REDEQGGWSLEGL
-139 PKKDDT
+139 PKKDDA

-150 ELLQRLRQLGRIDV
+150 ATLERLRQLGRVDV

-170 LHPWQRDPLT
+170 LQPWQRDPMT

-185 VGLQAGASRH
+185 LGLQAGTSRQ

-207 PLSLNLRSR
+207 PMALNLRSR
-216 ASANAWRDGQV
+216 ATADAWHEGSAEV
-227 EAYLSL
+227 YLSL
-233 PQSDWARWLP
+233 PQSDWSRWLP

-249 WHADALRAGGE
+249 WQADALRAGGE

-265 RKGQLQQA
+265 RKGALERA
-273 VVRLNAPELQGAY
+273 VVRLNAPELRGAY
-286 AGRKAA
+286 TGRKAA
-292 KLNNLALG
+292 KLDNLALA

-315 SLAMDVGKT
+315 SLAASIGEK

-329 LQLQQ
+329 LQLRQ
-334 RPGEDAAA
+334 REGQDAAGPT
-342 ESWQVQAD
+342 WQIQAD

-364 APLPD
+364 APLPE
-369 KVMAV
+369 KLMAV
-374 VDGLKVTGALRN
+374 VDGLKVTGSLRN
-386 VRLEARPKAEG
+386 VRLDVRPKAEG
-397 DQRLQ
+397 DKRLQ
-402 FEANLEKVGFD
+402 FAANLDKVGFD
-413 AYHNAPAAG
+413 AYHGAPAAG

-452 AKPWH
+452 GKPWH
-457 YQKANARLT
+457 YLKANARLT

-472 GFTLVAPY
+472 GFTLIAPY
-480 LKVLGEEGKIAG
+480 IKVLGEEGKIAA
-492 DFLIRLLFEEGRED
+492 DFLIHLFFEPGHES

-512 GLTEGDG
+512 GLTDGDG

-538 RSAIVKGTVDEGY
+538 RSAIVKGNVEQGY
-551 FQYQGSLNHGVAP
+551 FQYQGSLNHGAPP
-564 EARSISLFFKVR
+564 EARSISLFFKVN

-593 GDVFIEDSGVRIK
+593 GDVLIEDSGVRIK
-606 AQRGVLL
+606 ARKGLLL
-613 DTKVSDVS
+613 DTQVSDVS
-621 VDIPHVDQ
+621 VDIPHVEE
-629 GQQSHLYLDGDFD
+629 GQHSHLYLDGDFA
-642 GSLGDGLKILKEAPI
+642 GTLGDGLKILKEAPI

-672 KGKVKLDIPLA
+672 SGKVKLDIPLA
-683 HGQRPK
+683 HGEQPK
-689 VQVDFATDDARLKV
+689 VLVDFATRDARLKV
-703 APPSLELSRLK
+703 APPTLELSHLK

-729 ISLQAFGKP
+729 ISLEAFGKP
-738 VTAQITAEGQPGQMQ
+738 VTAQIVAQGAPGQMQ
-753 TRVNASGQVSL
+753 TRIDAKGQVGL
-764 KALTDWLQFNQA
+764 KALTDWLQFNQS
-776 LPASGDLPYQLQVSL
+776 LPASGELPYQLQVNL
-791 GSRDNRLSIN
+791 GKRDNSLNVS
-801 SSLKGLAIDLPAPFG
+801 SSLKGLTIDLPAPFG
-816 KAASDTRDTRFSMTL
+816 KAASDTRDSRFSMNL
-831 QGPERRFDVAY
+831 QGAERRFDAAY
-842 TGLARFAYAAPAE
+842 ADLTRFAYAAPAD
-855 KLGQGRGELLLGAG
+855 KLAQGRGELLLGAG
-869 DAQVPAGQGL
+869 TAQVPAGQGL
-879 RVRGHLEALDL
+879 RVRGRLESLDL
-890 GPWQEQAARLAGNDP
+890 APWQAQAERLGGSDP
-905 GGSARQNLQGVDL
+905 GGSARQSLQSVDL
-918 SIGQLKAFGLDLNQ
+918 SIGQLKAFGMDLNQ
-932 AVVRLARG
+932 AVVRLARS

-945 LRLDSK
+945 LRLDSR
-951 EVIGNARVPDAKG
+951 EVIGNARLPDAKG
-964 APMVVRMQTLRLPA
+964 AAMAVRLQTLRLPA
-978 ASAAEKQAEA
+978 ADPAQA
-988 QAEEGPDPLASF
+988 QAEEGPDPLADF

-1014 LYRGDDL
+1014 LYRGDDFF
-1021 YGSASLKLRPTA
+1021 GSASIKLRPTA
-1033 RGVTA
+1033 RGVSA
-1038 SDIDLDFKG
+1038 EDIDLSFKG
-1047 LRIDGGGGWEGEPGS
+1047 LRIDGGGGWEGVPGA

-1071 DGKNLADVLKA
+1071 DGKDLGDVLKA

-1105 PASVSLKRFS
+1105 PAWVGLKRFS

-1122 RTGQFVE
+1122 RSGQFVE

-1143 NFNSI
+1143 NFNAI

-1158 LFDKGLAYDR
+1158 LFSKGLAYDR

-1178 VYVTREPIAVT
+1178 VYVTREPITVT
-1189 GPSSNFELDGTLDLV
+1189 GPSSNFELEGTLDMV
-1204 RDRVDANL
+1204 RDRVNANL

-1268 TFVKPFEKSR
+1268 TFVKPFDK

>member
-1 MAMGRLTR
+1 MGRLNR

-17 GLGVCA
+17 GLGICA

-66 LEGRWSGLAPVLRVR
+66 LEGHWSGLAPVLRVR

-86 EGATALRLDDVKVVP
+86 EGASALRLDDVKVVP
-101 DVWASL
+101 DLWASL
-107 TAREVRLAR
+107 TSREVRLSR
-116 IQLGGLQLIL
+116 IELGGLQLIL
-126 RENEQGAWSLEGL
+126 REDEQGGWALEGL
-139 PKKDDT
+139 PKKDDA

-150 ELLQRLRQLGRIDV
+150 EMLQRLRQLGRIDV

-170 LHPWQRDPLT
+170 LQPWQRDPLT

-185 VGLQAGASRH
+185 VGLQAGASRQ

-207 PLSLNLRSR
+207 PLAVNLRSR
-216 ASANAWRDGQV
+216 ASAKAWREGEV

-249 WHADALRAGGE
+249 WRAEALKAGGE

-265 RKGQLQQA
+265 SKGQLQQA
-273 VVRLNAPELQGAY
+273 VVRLNAPQLRGAY
-286 AGRKAA
+286 AERKAVA
-292 KLNNLALG
+292 LDNLALS
-300 AWFQRREQGFDVVVD
+300 AWFQRRDQGFDVVVD
-315 SLAMDVGKT
+315 SLAASIGKT

-329 LQLQQ
+329 LQVNQ
-334 RPGEDAAA
+334 RLGDDPAGET
-342 ESWQVQAD
+342 WQVQAD

-369 KVMAV
+369 KLMTV
-374 VDGLKVTGALRN
+374 VDALKVTGALRN

-402 FEANLEKVGFD
+402 FAANLERVGFD
-413 AYHNAPAAG
+413 AYHGAPAAG

-466 WALDKE
+466 WALDKH
-472 GFTLVAPY
+472 GFTLIAPY

-492 DFLIRLLFEEGRED
+492 DFLIRLLFDEGTES

-538 RSAIVKGTVDEGY
+538 RSAIVKGNVDQGY
-551 FQYQGSLNHGVAP
+551 FQYQGSLNHGAAP
-564 EARSISLFFKVR
+564 QARSISLFFKVH

-588 VQHVD
+588 VQQVD
-593 GDVFIEDSGVRIK
+593 GDVLIEDSGVRIK
-606 AQRGVLL
+606 ASKGLLL
-613 DTKVSDVS
+613 DTQVSDVS
-621 VDIPHVDQ
+621 VNIPHVDS
-629 GQQSHLYLDGDFD
+629 GQHSHLYLDGDFA

-672 KGKVKLDIPLA
+672 KGKLKLDVPLA
-683 HGQRPK
+683 HGERPK
-689 VQVDFATDDARLKV
+689 VLVDFATADAHLKV
-703 APPSLELSRLK
+703 APPSLDLTRLK
-714 GDFSFDLDKGLSGKG
+714 GDFSFDFDKGLSGKN
-729 ISLQAFGKP
+729 ISLQVFGKP
-738 VTAQITAEGQPGQMQ
+738 ATAQISAEGQPGQMQ
-753 TRVNASGQVSL
+753 TRINASGQASL
-764 KALTDWLQFNQA
+764 KSLTDWLQFKQT
-776 LPASGDLPYQLQVSL
+776 LPASGDLPYQLQLNL
-791 GSRDNRLSIN
+791 GSRDNSLNVS

-816 KAASDTRDTRFSMTL
+816 KAAADTRDSRFSMNL
-831 QGPERRFDVAY
+831 QGPERRFDAAY
-842 TGLARFAYAAPAE
+842 ADLARFAYAAPAD

-869 DAQVPAGQGL
+869 QAQLPAGQGL
-879 RVRGHLEALDL
+879 RVKGRLESLDL
-890 GPWQEQAARLAGNDP
+890 APWQQQAARFAGDDP
-905 GGSARQNLQGVDL
+905 GGNARQNLQSVDL
-918 SIGQLKAFGLDLNQ
+918 SIGQLKAFGMDLNQ

-940 GPAWD
+940 GQAWD

-951 EVIGNARVPDAKG
+951 EVIGNARLPDAKA
-964 APMVVRMQTLRLPA
+964 APMTVRLQTLRLPPA
-978 ASAAEKQAEA
+978 DPAETQS
-988 QAEEGPDPLASF
+988 EEGPDPLASF

-1021 YGSASLKLRPTA
+1021 FGSAALKLRPTA
-1033 RGVTA
+1033 RGVA
-1038 SDIDLDFKG
+1038 AQDIDLDFKG
-1047 LRIDGGGGWEGEPGS
+1047 LHVDGSGGWEGETGA

-1105 PASVSLKRFS
+1105 PAWVGLKRFS

-1122 RTGQFVE
+1122 RSGQFVE
-1129 VEGSAQALRVFGLL
+1129 VEGGAQALRVFGLL

-1158 LFDKGLAYDR
+1158 LFEKGLAYDR

-1178 VYVTREPIAVT
+1178 VYVTREPITVT

-1204 RDRVDANL
+1204 RDQVAANL
-1212 QVSLPVT
+1212 QVTLPVT

-1268 TFVKPFEKSR
+1268 TFVKPFDK

>member
-1 MAMGRLTR
+1 MGRLTR

-17 GLGVCA
+17 GLGICA

-29 ALYVSLGRELVPLVA
+29 AVYVSLGRELVPLVA
-44 EYRADVE
+44 EYRADAE
-51 SKAEQALGLPVHVGA
+51 QKAEQALGMPVHVGA

-86 EGATALRLDDVKVVP
+86 EGAAALRLDDVRLVP
-101 DVWASL
+101 DLWASL
-107 TAREVRLAR
+107 TSRELRLAH
-116 IQLGGLQLIL
+116 IQLSGLQLIL
-126 RENEQGAWSLEGL
+126 RENEQGEWALEGL
-139 PKKDDT
+139 PKKDDA

-170 LHPWQRDPLT
+170 LQPWQRDPLT

-185 VGLQAGASRH
+185 LGLKAGTSRQ

-207 PLSLNLRSR
+207 PMALNLRSR
-216 ASANAWRDGQV
+216 ATAKAWRDGQF

-273 VVRLNAPELQGAY
+273 AVRLNAPQLRGAY
-286 AGRKAA
+286 AERKAVT
-292 KLNNLALG
+292 LDNLAMS
-300 AWFQRREQGFDVVVD
+300 AWLQRQDQGFDVVVD
-315 SLAMDVGKT
+315 SLAANIGKA

-329 LQLQQ
+329 LQVRQ
-334 RPGEDAAA
+334 RMGEDPSA
-342 ESWQVQAD
+342 ERWQVQAD
-350 RLDLTPLTPLIDAL
+350 RLDLTPLTPLINAL
-364 APLPD
+364 APLPE
-369 KVMAV
+369 KLMTV
-374 VDGLKVTGALRN
+374 VDALNVTGALRN
-386 VRLEARPKAEG
+386 VRLEVRPKAEG

-402 FEANLEKVGFD
+402 FAANLEKVGFD
-413 AYHNAPAAG
+413 AYHGAPAAG

-466 WALDKE
+466 WALDKD
-472 GFTLVAPY
+472 GFTLIAPY

-492 DFLIRLLFEEGRED
+492 DFLIRLLFAEGTES

-538 RSAIVKGTVDEGY
+538 RSAIVKGNVDQGY
-551 FQYQGSLNHGVAP
+551 FQYQGSLNHGASP
-564 EARSISLFFKVR
+564 QARSISLFFKVH

-588 VQHVD
+588 VQHVE
-593 GDVFIEDSGVRIK
+593 GDVLIEDSGVRIK
-606 AQRGVLL
+606 ARKGLL
-613 DTKVSDVS
+613 LGTQVSDVS
-621 VDIPHVDQ
+621 VDIPHVDGDQ
-629 GQQSHLYLDGDFD
+629 HSHLYLDGDFD
-642 GSLGDGLKILKEAPI
+642 GSLGDGLKILKQAPI
-657 GTGEIFAGWEGEGPL
+657 GTEEIFAGWEGEGPL
-672 KGKVKLDIPLA
+672 KGRVKLDIPLA
-683 HGQRPK
+683 HGERPK
-689 VQVDFATDDARLKV
+689 VLVDFATNDARLKV

-714 GDFSFDLDKGLSGKG
+714 GEFSFDLDKGLSGRD
-729 ISLQAFGKP
+729 IALQAFGKP
-738 VTAQITAEGQPGQMQ
+738 VTAQITAQGQPGQMQ
-753 TRVNASGQVSL
+753 TRISASGQVSL
-764 KALTDWLQFNQA
+764 KALTDWLQFKQA
-776 LPASGDLPYQLQVSL
+776 LPASGDLPYQLQLNL
-791 GSRDNRLSIN
+791 GSSDNSLNVN

-816 KAASDTRDTRFSMTL
+816 KTAADTRDSRFSMNL
-831 QGPERRFDVAY
+831 QGTQRRFDGAY
-842 TGLARFAYAAPAE
+842 AELARFAYAAPADN
-855 KLGQGRGELLLGAG
+855 LAQGRGELLLGTG
-869 DAQVPAGQGL
+869 QAQVPTGQGL
-879 RVRGHLEALDL
+879 RVRGRLQSLDL
-890 GPWQEQAARLAGNDP
+890 APWQEQMSRLGGDDP
-905 GGSARQNLQGVDL
+905 GGSARQTLQSVDL
-918 SIGQLKAFGLDLNQ
+918 SIGQLKAFGMDLNQ
-932 AVVRLARG
+932 AVVRMARG

-945 LRLDSK
+945 LRLDSR
-951 EVIGNARVPDAKG
+951 EVIGNARLPDAKG
-964 APMVVRMQTLRLPA
+964 AAMTVRLQTLRLPA
-978 ASAAEKQAEA
+978 ADPAEA

-1008 DLSIDK
+1008 DLTIDK

-1021 YGSASLKLRPTA
+1021 FGKVALKLRPTA
-1033 RGVTA
+1033 RGVA
-1038 SDIDLDFKG
+1038 AQDIDLDLKG
-1047 LRIDGGGGWEGEPGS
+1047 LHIDGSGAWEGNPGA

-1071 DGKNLADVLKA
+1071 DGKNLGDVLEA

-1105 PASVSLKRFS
+1105 PAWVGLKRFS

-1129 VEGSAQALRVFGLL
+1129 VEGGAQALRVFGLL

-1168 VKGLLVASNG
+1168 IKGLLVASDG

-1262 VKEPRI
+1262 WKEPRI
-1268 TFVKPFEKSR
+1268 TFVKPFNK

>member
-86 EGATALRLDDVKVVP
+86 DGATALRLDDVKVVP

-139 PKKDDT
+139 PKKDDA

-216 ASANAWRDGQV
+216 ATPSAWRDGQV

-265 RKGQLQQA
+265 SKGQLQQA
-273 VVRLNAPELQGAY
+273 VVRLNAPELHGAY

-300 AWFQRREQGFDVVVD
+300 AWFQRQEQGFDVVVD

-329 LQLQQ
+329 LQMQQ

-342 ESWQVQAD
+342 ESWNVQAD
-350 RLDLTPLTPLIDAL
+350 RLDLTPLTPLVDAL

-374 VDGLKVTGALRN
+374 VDGLNVTGALRN
-386 VRLEARPKAEG
+386 VRLVARPKAEG

-613 DTKVSDVS
+613 DTKVSNVS
-621 VDIPHVDQ
+621 VDIPHVDE

-683 HGQRPK
+683 RGQRPK

-764 KALTDWLQFNQA
+764 KALTDWLQFKQA

-791 GSRDNRLSIN
+791 GSRDNRLSVD

-842 TGLARFAYAAPAE
+842 TDLARFAYAAPAE

-879 RVRGHLEALDL
+879 RVRGHLETLDL
-890 GPWQEQAARLAGNDP
+890 GPWQEQAARLAGDDP
-905 GGSARQNLQGVDL
+905 GSSARQNLQGVDL

-1047 LRIDGGGGWEGEPGS
+1047 LRIDGGGGWEGEPGK
-1062 TSSWYKGRL
+1062 TGSWYKGRL
-1071 DGKNLADVLKA
+1071 DGNNLADVLKA

-1168 VKGLLVASNG
+1168 VKGLLVASDG

>member
-1 MAMGRLTR
+1 MGRLTR

-23 LLAVLV
+23 LLAILV

-139 PKKDDT
+139 PKKDDA

-216 ASANAWRDGQV
+216 ATPSAWRDGQV

-265 RKGQLQQA
+265 SKGQLQQA
-273 VVRLNAPELQGAY
+273 VVRLNAPELHGAY

-292 KLNNLALG
+292 RLNNLALG
-300 AWFQRREQGFDVVVD
+300 AWFQRQEQGFDVVVD

-329 LQLQQ
+329 LQMQQ
-334 RPGEDAAA
+334 RLGEDAAA
-342 ESWQVQAD
+342 ESWNVQAD
-350 RLDLTPLTPLIDAL
+350 RLDLTPLTPLVDAL

-374 VDGLKVTGALRN
+374 VDGLNVTGALRN
-386 VRLEARPKAEG
+386 VRLVARPKAEG

-492 DFLIRLLFEEGRED
+492 DFLIRLLFDEGRED

-613 DTKVSDVS
+613 DTKVSNVS
-621 VDIPHVDQ
+621 VDIPHVDE

-683 HGQRPK
+683 RGQRPK

-764 KALTDWLQFNQA
+764 KALTEWLQFNQA

-791 GSRDNRLSIN
+791 GSRDNRLSVN

-842 TGLARFAYAAPAE
+842 TDLARFAYAAPAE

-879 RVRGHLEALDL
+879 RVRGHLETLDL
-890 GPWQEQAARLAGNDP
+890 GPWQEQAARLAGDDP

-945 LRLDSK
+945 LRFDSK

-1047 LRIDGGGGWEGEPGS
+1047 LRIDGGGGWEGEPGK
-1062 TSSWYKGRL
+1062 TGSWYKGRL
-1071 DGKNLADVLKA
+1071 DGNNLADVLKA

-1168 VKGLLVASNG
+1168 VKGLLVASDG

>member
-139 PKKDDT
+139 PKKDDA

-216 ASANAWRDGQV
+216 ASANAWRDGQI

-683 HGQRPK
+683 RGQRPK

-791 GSRDNRLSIN
+791 GSRDNRLSVN
-801 SSLKGLAIDLPAPFG
+801 SSLKGLTIDLPAPFG

-842 TGLARFAYAAPAE
+842 TDLARFAYAAPAE

>member
-1 MAMGRLTR
+1 MGRLTR

-139 PKKDDT
+139 PKKDDA

-265 RKGQLQQA
+265 REGQLQQA

-683 HGQRPK
+683 RGQRPK

-764 KALTDWLQFNQA
+764 KALTDWLQFNHA

-791 GSRDNRLSIN
+791 GSRDNRLSVN

-842 TGLARFAYAAPAE
+842 TDLARFAYAAPAE

-945 LRLDSK
+945 LRFDSK

>member
-1 MAMGRLTR
+1 MGRLTR

-17 GLGVCA
+17 GLGICA

-29 ALYVSLGRELVPLVA
+29 AVYVSLGRELVPLVA
-44 EYRADVE
+44 EYRADAE
-51 SKAEQALGLPVHVGA
+51 QKAEQALGMPVHVGA

-86 EGATALRLDDVKVVP
+86 EGAAALRLDDVRLVP
-101 DVWASL
+101 DLWASL
-107 TAREVRLAR
+107 TSRELRLAH
-116 IQLGGLQLIL
+116 IQLSGLQLIL
-126 RENEQGAWSLEGL
+126 RENEQGEWALEGL
-139 PKKDDT
+139 PKKDDA

-170 LHPWQRDPLT
+170 LQPWQRDPLT

-185 VGLQAGASRH
+185 LGLKAGTSRQ

-207 PLSLNLRSR
+207 PMALNLRSR
-216 ASANAWRDGQV
+216 ATAKAWRDGQF

-273 VVRLNAPELQGAY
+273 AVRLNAPQLRGAY
-286 AGRKAA
+286 AERKAVT
-292 KLNNLALG
+292 LDNLAMS
-300 AWFQRREQGFDVVVD
+300 AWLQRQDQGFDVVVD
-315 SLAMDVGKT
+315 SLAANIGKA

-329 LQLQQ
+329 LQVRQ
-334 RPGEDAAA
+334 RMGEDPSA
-342 ESWQVQAD
+342 ERWQVQAD
-350 RLDLTPLTPLIDAL
+350 RLDLTPLTPLINAL
-364 APLPD
+364 APLPE
-369 KVMAV
+369 KLMTV
-374 VDGLKVTGALRN
+374 VDALNVTGALRN
-386 VRLEARPKAEG
+386 VRLEVRPKAEG

-402 FEANLEKVGFD
+402 FAANLEKVGFD
-413 AYHNAPAAG
+413 AYHGAPAAG

-466 WALDKE
+466 WALDKD
-472 GFTLVAPY
+472 GFTLIAPY

-492 DFLIRLLFEEGRED
+492 DFLIRLLFAEGTES

-538 RSAIVKGTVDEGY
+538 RSAIVKGNVDQGY
-551 FQYQGSLNHGVAP
+551 FQYQGSLNHGASP
-564 EARSISLFFKVR
+564 QARSISLFFKVH

-588 VQHVD
+588 VQHVE
-593 GDVFIEDSGVRIK
+593 GDVLIEDSGVRIK
-606 AQRGVLL
+606 ARKGLL
-613 DTKVSDVS
+613 LGTQVSDVS
-621 VDIPHVDQ
+621 VDIPHVDGDQ
-629 GQQSHLYLDGDFD
+629 HSHLYLDGDFD
-642 GSLGDGLKILKEAPI
+642 GSLGDGLKILKQAPI
-657 GTGEIFAGWEGEGPL
+657 GTEEIFAGWEGEGPL
-672 KGKVKLDIPLA
+672 KGRVKLDIPLA
-683 HGQRPK
+683 HGERPK
-689 VQVDFATDDARLKV
+689 VLVDFATNDARLKV

-714 GDFSFDLDKGLSGKG
+714 GEFSFDLDKGLSGRD
-729 ISLQAFGKP
+729 IALQAFGKP
-738 VTAQITAEGQPGQMQ
+738 VTAQITAQGQPGQMQ
-753 TRVNASGQVSL
+753 TRISASGQVSL
-764 KALTDWLQFNQA
+764 KALTDWLQFKQA
-776 LPASGDLPYQLQVSL
+776 LPASGDLPYQLQLNL
-791 GSRDNRLSIN
+791 GSSDNSLNVN

-816 KAASDTRDTRFSMTL
+816 KTAADTRDSRFSMNL
-831 QGPERRFDVAY
+831 QGTQRRFDGAY
-842 TGLARFAYAAPAE
+842 GELARFAYAAPADN
-855 KLGQGRGELLLGAG
+855 LAQGRGELLLGTG
-869 DAQVPAGQGL
+869 QAQVPSGQGL
-879 RVRGHLEALDL
+879 RVRGRLQSLDL
-890 GPWQEQAARLAGNDP
+890 APWQEQMSRLGGDDP
-905 GGSARQNLQGVDL
+905 GGSARQTLQSVDL
-918 SIGQLKAFGLDLNQ
+918 SIGQLKAFGMDLNQ
-932 AVVRLARG
+932 AVVRMARG

-945 LRLDSK
+945 LRLDSR
-951 EVIGNARVPDAKG
+951 EVIGNARLPDAKG
-964 APMVVRMQTLRLPA
+964 AAMTVRLQTLRLPA
-978 ASAAEKQAEA
+978 ADPAEA

-1008 DLSIDK
+1008 DLTIDK

-1021 YGSASLKLRPTA
+1021 FGKVALKLRPTA
-1033 RGVTA
+1033 RGVA
-1038 SDIDLDFKG
+1038 AQDIDLDLKG
-1047 LRIDGGGGWEGEPGS
+1047 LHIDGSGAWEGNPGA

-1071 DGKNLADVLKA
+1071 DGKNLGDVLEA

-1105 PASVSLKRFS
+1105 PAWVGLKRFS

-1129 VEGSAQALRVFGLL
+1129 VEGGAQALRVFGLL

-1168 VKGLLVASNG
+1168 IKGLLVASDG

-1262 VKEPRI
+1262 WKEPRI
-1268 TFVKPFEKSR
+1268 TFVKPFNK

>member
-1 MAMGRLTR
+1 MGRLNR

-17 GLGVCA
+17 GLGICA

-44 EYRADVE
+44 EYRADLE

-66 LEGRWSGLAPVLRVR
+66 LEGRWSGLAPMLRVR

-86 EGATALRLDDVKVVP
+86 EGASALRLDDVKLVP
-101 DVWASL
+101 DLWASL
-107 TAREVRLAR
+107 TSREVRLAH
-116 IQLGGLQLIL
+116 IQLAGLQLIL
-126 RENEQGAWSLEGL
+126 REDEQGGWALEGL
-139 PKKDDT
+139 PKKDDA
-145 PLDPA
+145 PLDPEA
-150 ELLQRLRQLGRIDV
+150 VLQQLRQLGRIDV

-170 LHPWQRDPLT
+170 LQPWQRDPLT

-185 VGLQAGASRH
+185 LGLQAGASRQ

-207 PLSLNLRSR
+207 PLAINLRSR
-216 ASANAWRDGQV
+216 ATAKAWRDAQV

-243 PRLLGQ
+243 PRVLGQ
-249 WHADALRAGGE
+249 WQAQALRAGGE

-265 RKGQLQQA
+265 RKGQLEQA
-273 VVRLNAPELQGAY
+273 VVRLNAPQLRGAY
-286 AGRKAA
+286 AERKAVT
-292 KLNNLALG
+292 LDNLAVS

-315 SLAMDVGKT
+315 SLAASIGKD

-329 LQLQQ
+329 LQLRQ
-334 RPGEDAAA
+334 RPGEDPAG
-342 ESWQVQAD
+342 ETWQVQAD
-350 RLDLTPLTPLIDAL
+350 RLDLTPLTPLINAL

-369 KVMAV
+369 KLMAV
-374 VDGLKVTGALRN
+374 VDALKVTGAVRN
-386 VRLEARPKAEG
+386 VRLDIRPKAEG
-397 DQRLQ
+397 NERLQ
-402 FEANLEKVGFD
+402 FAANLEKVGFD
-413 AYHNAPAAG
+413 AYHGAPAAG

-466 WALDKE
+466 YALDKD

-492 DFLIRLLFEEGRED
+492 DFLIRLLFKEGSES

-512 GLTEGDG
+512 GMTEGDG

-538 RSAIVKGTVDEGY
+538 RSAIVKGNVDQGY
-551 FQYQGSLNHGVAP
+551 FQYQGSLNHGASP
-564 EARSISLFFKVR
+564 EARSISLFFKVH

-593 GDVFIEDSGVRIK
+593 GDVLIEDSGVRITASK
-606 AQRGVLL
+606 GLLL
-613 DTKVSDVS
+613 DTQVSDVS
-621 VDIPHVDQ
+621 VNIPHVEGEQ
-629 GQQSHLYLDGDFD
+629 HSHLYLDGNFD
-642 GSLGDGLKILKEAPI
+642 GKLGDGLKILKEAPI

-683 HGQRPK
+683 HGEKPK
-689 VQVDFATDDARLKV
+689 VLVDFATADARLKV
-703 APPSLELSRLK
+703 APPSLELNRLK
-714 GDFSFDLDKGLSGKG
+714 GDFSFDIDKGLSGKN
-729 ISLQAFGKP
+729 IALQAFGKP
-738 VTAQITAEGQPGQMQ
+738 VTAQISAEGQPGQMQ
-753 TRVNASGQVSL
+753 TRINASGQVSL
-764 KALTDWLQFNQA
+764 QALTDWLKFKQN
-776 LPASGDLPYQLQVSL
+776 LPASGDIPYQLQVNL
-791 GSRDNRLSIN
+791 GSRDNSLSVN

-816 KAASDTRDTRFSMTL
+816 KAAADTRDSRFSMNL
-831 QGPERRFDVAY
+831 QGTERRFDAAY
-842 TGLARFAYAAPAE
+842 ANLARFAYAAPGD
-855 KLGQGRGELLLGAG
+855 KLDQGRGELLLGTG
-869 DAQVPAGQGL
+869 EAQVPAGQGL
-879 RVRGHLEALDL
+879 RVRGRLESLDL
-890 GPWQEQAARLAGNDP
+890 EPWQAQMARFAGDDP
-905 GGSARQNLQGVDL
+905 GGNARQNLQSVDL
-918 SIGQLKAFGLDLNQ
+918 SIGQLKAFGMDLNQ

-951 EVIGNARVPDAKG
+951 EVIGNARLPDAK
-964 APMVVRMQTLRLPA
+964 AAAMTVRLQTLRLPA
-978 ASAAEKQAEA
+978 ADPAEA

-1008 DLSIDK
+1008 DLTIDK

-1021 YGSASLKLRPTA
+1021 YGNVALKLRPTA
-1033 RGVTA
+1033 RGVA
-1038 SDIDLDFKG
+1038 AQDIDLDFKG
-1047 LRIDGGGGWEGEPGS
+1047 LHIDGSGGWEGQTGA

-1105 PASVSLKRFS
+1105 PAWVGLKRFS

-1129 VEGSAQALRVFGLL
+1129 VEGGAQALRVFGLL

-1168 VKGLLVASNG
+1168 VKGLLVASDG
-1178 VYVTREPIAVT
+1178 VYVTREPISVT
-1189 GPSSNFELDGTLDLV
+1189 GPSSNFELDGTLDMV
-1204 RDRVDANL
+1204 RDRVNANL

-1262 VKEPRI
+1262 WKEPRI
-1268 TFVKPFEKSR
+1268 TFVKPFNK

>member
-1 MAMGRLTR
+1 MGRLNR

-17 GLGVCA
+17 GLGICA

-66 LEGRWSGLAPVLRVR
+66 LEGRWSGLAPVLSVR

-86 EGATALRLDDVKVVP
+86 EGTSALRLDEVKLVP
-101 DVWASL
+101 DLWASL
-107 TAREVRLAR
+107 TSRELRLAR
-116 IQLGGLQLIL
+116 VQLGGLQLIL
-126 RENEQGAWSLEGL
+126 REDEQGAWALEGL
-139 PKKDDT
+139 PKKDDA

-150 ELLQRLRQLGRIDV
+150 DLLQRLRQLGRIDV

-170 LHPWQRDPLT
+170 LHPWQREPLT

-185 VGLQAGASRH
+185 LGLQAGASRQ

-207 PLSLNLRSR
+207 PMTVSLRSR
-216 ASANAWRDGQV
+216 ATAKAWRDGQV

-233 PQSDWARWLP
+233 PQSDWANWLP
-243 PRLLGQ
+243 PRLLGH
-249 WHADALRAGGE
+249 WHAQALRAGGE
-260 FWVDW
+260 FWIDW
-265 RKGQLQQA
+265 GKGQLQSA
-273 VVRLNAPELQGAY
+273 VVRLNAPQLRGGY
-286 AGRKAA
+286 AERKAVT
-292 KLNNLALG
+292 LDNLALT
-300 AWFQRREQGFDVVVD
+300 AWFQRQQQGFDVVVD
-315 SLAMDVGKT
+315 SLAANIGKT

-329 LQLQQ
+329 LQLRQ
-334 RPGEDAAA
+334 RPGEEPAG
-342 ESWQVQAD
+342 ESWQLQAD
-350 RLDLTPLTPLIDAL
+350 RLDLTPLTPLINAL

-369 KVMAV
+369 KLMSV
-374 VDGLKVTGALRN
+374 VDALKVTGALRN
-386 VRLEARPKAEG
+386 VRLEVRPKAEG

-402 FEANLEKVGFD
+402 FAANLEKVGFD
-413 AYHNAPAAG
+413 AYHGAPAAG
-422 NVSGSISGDLGHGE
+422 NVSGSVSGDMGHGE

-457 YQKANARLT
+457 YQKANAQLT
-466 WALDKE
+466 WTLDKN
-472 GFTLVAPY
+472 GFTLIAPY
-480 LKVLGEEGKIAG
+480 LKVLGEEGRIAG
-492 DFLIRLLFEEGRED
+492 DFLIRLLFTEGAES

-538 RSAIVKGTVDEGY
+538 RSAIVKGNVDQGY
-551 FQYQGSLNHGVAP
+551 FQYQGSLNHGATP

-593 GDVFIEDSGVRIK
+593 GDVLIEDSGVRIK
-606 AQRGVLL
+606 ARKGLLL
-613 DTKVSDVS
+613 DTQVSDVS
-621 VDIPHVDQ
+621 VDIPHVED
-629 GQQSHLYLDGDFD
+629 GQHSHLFLDGDFD
-642 GSLGDGLKILKEAPI
+642 GTLGDGLKILKEAPI

-689 VQVDFATDDARLKV
+689 VKVDFATANARLKV
-703 APPSLELSRLK
+703 APPSLELNRLK
-714 GDFSFDLDKGLSGKG
+714 GDFSFDFDKGLSGKN
-729 ISLQAFGKP
+729 IALQAFGKP
-738 VTAQITAEGQPGQMQ
+738 VTAQIDAQGQGGQMQ
-753 TRVNASGQVSL
+753 TRITANGQASL

-776 LPASGDLPYQLQVSL
+776 LPASGDLPYQLQVNL
-791 GSRDNRLSIN
+791 GSRDNSLSVN

-816 KAASDTRDTRFSMTL
+816 KAAQDSRDTRFSMNL
-831 QGPERRFDVAY
+831 QGAERRFDVAY
-842 TGLARFAYAAPAE
+842 TDLARFVYAAPSD
-855 KLGQGRGELLLGAG
+855 KLGQGRGELLLGTG
-869 DAQVPAGQGL
+869 NAQLPAGEGL
-879 RVRGHLEALDL
+879 RVRGRLDKLDL
-890 GPWQEQAARLAGNDP
+890 APWQEQMSRLAGDDP
-905 GGSARQNLQGVDL
+905 GGNARQNLQSVDL
-918 SIGQLKAFGLDLNQ
+918 SIGQLKAFGMDLNQ
-932 AVVRLARG
+932 AVVRLARS

-951 EVIGNARVPDAKG
+951 EVIGNARLPDAK
-964 APMVVRMQTLRLPA
+964 AAVMNVRLQTLRLPA
-978 ASAAEKQAEA
+978 ADPAQA

-1008 DLSIDK
+1008 DLTIDK

-1021 YGSASLKLRPTA
+1021 FGNAALKLRPTA
-1033 RGVTA
+1033 RGVA
-1038 SDIDLDFKG
+1038 AQDIELEFKG
-1047 LRIDGGGGWEGEPGS
+1047 LHIDGSGGWEGNPGA

-1105 PASVSLKRFS
+1105 PAWVGLKRFS

-1122 RTGQFVE
+1122 RSGQFVE

-1178 VYVTREPIAVT
+1178 VYVTREPITVT
-1189 GPSSNFELDGTLDLV
+1189 GPSSNFELDGTLDMV

-1212 QVSLPVT
+1212 QVTLPVT

-1262 VKEPRI
+1262 WKEPRI
-1268 TFVKPFEKSR
+1268 TFVKPFNK